1 MLHTLSF
8 YIDDRRQRKE
18 ISENAKNVVSSVN
31 IIILKIFSPN
41 ELAKKFA
48 VLTQNCLLI
57 LSKNGFPEIAR
68 F

>member
-1 MLHTLSF
+1 MTDGREKKYQKMQKMLFQVPILLP
-8 YIDDRRQRKE
+8 
-18 ISENAKNVVSSVN
+18 
-31 IIILKIFSPN
+31 ILKIFSPN